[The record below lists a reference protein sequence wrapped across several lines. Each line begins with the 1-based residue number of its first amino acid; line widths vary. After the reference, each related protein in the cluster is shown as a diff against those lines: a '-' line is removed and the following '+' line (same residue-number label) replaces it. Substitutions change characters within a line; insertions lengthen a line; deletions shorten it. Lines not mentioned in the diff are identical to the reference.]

1 MNETKNISI
10 PASNL
15 NGKRKAV
22 SGEKEFLKCLMLEAA
37 EGNISKIICLV
48 VFSSMAVFPWF
59 GIRGIV
65 RAVLNMYDIS
75 YLQFSDVILECIA
88 CIVLCGIGVFGIHIF
103 IYTIKDYQSDTYK
116 QDIMQELFWVVDV
129 DVIEFQMYD
138 PLETSGSYVTATIA
152 DCNGNI
158 ADRKFT
164 TTEWDEIEKT
174 KKGLI
179 IIFAYE
185 NGEEKVLYH
194 LFPRYEENS
203 PFCIKKKQEYEKKY
217 QKKEVSL

>member
-1 MNETKNISI
+1 MEIQANNFY
-10 PASNL
+10 
-15 NGKRKAV
+15 GKRKAV
-22 SGEKEFLKCLMLEAA
+22 PGEKEYLQCLMMEAA

-129 DVIEFQMYD
+129 DVIEFQWND
-138 PLETSGSYVTATIA
+138 NIEIIGSFGYAKIA

-164 TTEWDEIEKT
+164 TTEWKEIEKT

-179 IIFAYE
+179 VIFEHE
-185 NGEEKVLYH
+185 NGSEEVLYR
-194 LFPRYEENS
+194 LFPKYDETNC
-203 PFCIKKKQEYEKKY
+203 FCSKKRKKYEKIR
-217 QKKEVSL
+217 

>member
-1 MNETKNISI
+1 MKIQANNFY
-10 PASNL
+10 
-15 NGKRKAV
+15 GKRKAV
-22 SGEKEFLKCLMLEAA
+22 PGEKEYLQCLMLEAA

-129 DVIEFQMYD
+129 DVIEFQMNNNI
-138 PLETSGSYVTATIA
+138 EIIGTYVNTTIA

-164 TTEWDEIEKT
+164 TTEWEEIKKT

-179 IIFAYE
+179 VIFEHE
-185 NGEEKVLYH
+185 NGSEEVLYR
-194 LFPRYEENS
+194 LFPKYDETNC
-203 PFCIKKKQEYEKKY
+203 FCSKKREKYEKIR
-217 QKKEVSL
+217 

>member
-1 MNETKNISI
+1 MEIQANNFD
-10 PASNL
+10 
-15 NGKRKAV
+15 GKRKAAP
-22 SGEKEFLKCLMLEAA
+22 GEKEFLQCLMMEAA

-116 QDIMQELFWVVDV
+116 QDVIQGCFLVVDV
-129 DVIEFQMYD
+129 EVIEFERNTNLD
-138 PLETSGSYVTATIA
+138 LIGSYVSTKIT
-152 DCNGNI
+152 DCNGNV
-158 ADRKFT
+158 ADRRFV
-164 TTEWDEIEKT
+164 TTEWDEIENT

-179 IIFAYE
+179 VIFEHE
-185 NGEEKVLYH
+185 NGSEEVLYR
-194 LFPRYEENS
+194 LFPKYDETNS
-203 PFCIKKKQEYEKKY
+203 FFSKKRKKYEKIR
-217 QKKEVSL
+217 